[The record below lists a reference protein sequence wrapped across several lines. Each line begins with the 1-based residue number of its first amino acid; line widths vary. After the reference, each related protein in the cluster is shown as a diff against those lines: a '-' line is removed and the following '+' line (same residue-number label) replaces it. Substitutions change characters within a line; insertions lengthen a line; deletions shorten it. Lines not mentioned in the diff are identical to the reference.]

1 MRLLVYFRIIVPKAY
16 FLINYRASKE
26 RTHNEPEKLFL
37 AVFAS
42 VAAFGIVRLVCAQ
55 ALVY

>member
-1 MRLLVYFRIIVPKAY
+1 MNPK
-16 FLINYRASKE
+16 
-26 RTHNEPEKLFL
+26 KLFL

-42 VAAFGIVRLVCAQ
+42 VAVLGIVRLACAQ